1 MNLNM
6 KYAIVTG
13 GSKGIG
19 KQISLDLLRK
29 GFFVITNFSSDKES
43 ANIAENDFSEISEN
57 YRLIKSDQSDINQ
70 LNDFILQ
77 IKAIT
82 SKINCIVCN
91 TGITIRKNFNQ
102 FTNDEWE
109 KAFMVNI
116 HSHFY
121 IIRDVDD
128 ILQPSSSIIF
138 IGSAMG
144 ELPHATSLVYGV
156 TKTAIHSM
164 AKNLVK
170 FYTDKQIT
178 VNVIAPGFVETEWQK
193 DKLLEI
199 RYSIYSKTACNR
211 FATAEEI
218 SQVCMMLLENRF
230 INGEVIKVDGGYN
243 FH

>member
-1 MNLNM
+1 M

-19 KQISLDLLRK
+19 KRICIDLLRK
-29 GFFVITNFSSDKES
+29 GYFVITNFSSDIKS
-43 ANIAENDFSEISEN
+43 AKIAEEDFSEISEN
-57 YRLIKSDQSDINQ
+57 YRLIRSDQSE
-70 LNDFILQ
+70 NDQIVDFVNQ

-82 SKINCIVCN
+82 KEIHCIVCN
-91 TGITIRKNFNQ
+91 TGITSRKNFNQ
-102 FTNDEWE
+102 FTNNDWE

-121 IIRDVDD
+121 IIRDLDT
-128 ILQPSSSIIF
+128 IIQPFSSIIF

-156 TKTAIHSM
+156 TKAAIHSM

-170 FYTDKQIT
+170 FYTNKHVT
-178 VNVIAPGFVETEWQK
+178 VNVIAPGFVETDWQN
-193 DKLLEI
+193 DKPLEI
-199 RYSIYSKTACNR
+199 RESIYSKTACNR
-211 FATAEEI
+211 FATTEEV

-243 FH
+243 FR